1 MNDDD
6 AIITQEE
13 AKDDTKKKPSSS
25 QRQPQLTDSPDTSSF
40 SSNNNNTRI
49 PQDMIPVDI
58 WTRHV
63 LKHLRG
69 NDGLAFALTCK
80 RFLHATRL
88 AGEAFKLETNV
99 VGHYFCSVYTEEPM
113 RPKQSILEDDKRSEG
128 WLRWTYTM
136 LARDE
141 WELRYIKACYD
152 WYLLKEKL
160 MGLCAYYGYSN
171 ALRWLRHE
179 RGCPWEEDPT
189 EGNNIFL
196 YAAWGGQR
204 GVIEWLEEDGGVNPK
219 GIEGKRLEA
228 ACYGG
233 HVQVASWLMC
243 KDLLIAGR
251 SNMNEAAL
259 GGHVHAVRWLRTCG
273 CPWETA
279 GYLGPDYFAAKGG
292 HFSLL
297 LWLKREGCPI
307 HLENI
312 CRRAAEIGH
321 MEMLKWARKQGAPL
335 DETMYFSAAKGGQ
348 LEILRWLR
356 TEGCA
361 FDKLSGVSEE
371 CEEDGKLFDHIY
383 QWALGNRT
391 MCGRD

>member
-1 MNDDD
+1 M
-6 AIITQEE
+6 
-13 AKDDTKKKPSSS
+13 
-25 QRQPQLTDSPDTSSF
+25 
-40 SSNNNNTRI
+40 
-49 PQDMIPVDI
+49 
-58 WTRHV
+58 
-63 LKHLRG
+63 
-69 NDGLAFALTCK
+69 
-80 RFLHATRL
+80 
-88 AGEAFKLETNV
+88 
-99 VGHYFCSVYTEEPM
+99 
-113 RPKQSILEDDKRSEG
+113 
-128 WLRWTYTM
+128 
-136 LARDE
+136 
-141 WELRYIKACYD
+141 
-152 WYLLKEKL
+152 
-160 MGLCAYYGYSN
+160 
-171 ALRWLRHE
+171 
-179 RGCPWEEDPT
+179 
-189 EGNNIFL
+189 
-196 YAAWGGQR
+196 
-204 GVIEWLEEDGGVNPK
+204 
-219 GIEGKRLEA
+219 
-228 ACYGG
+228 
-233 HVQVASWLMC
+233 QVASWLMC

-279 GYLGPDYFAAKGG
+279 GYLGPDYFDAKGG